1 MDTPRITPI
10 TEPVAPS
17 IKERLDR
24 ILPLLPPGLSA
35 PQIYLT
41 VARNEGLFNHIM
53 DIGYL
58 GPTGLMDRGAI
69 DSALRE
75 LVILRTCVATGND
88 NEFNL
93 HVSTISERMGL
104 TVAQIEAVRE
114 PSPTEGVWSAAQVAV
129 MSLID
134 ALIGRFEVTDEEF
147 AIAREH
153 FDEAMLIDITML
165 VAHYMVPA
173 FLVALARPKMDDYP
187 QLA

>member
-1 MDTPRITPI
+1 MDTPRIPPI

-41 VARNEGLFNHIM
+41 VARNEGLFNHIV

-75 LVILRTCVATGND
+75 LVILRTCVATGNASTSKPTPRKSD
-88 NEFNL
+88 SP
-93 HVSTISERMGL
+93 HTSGSKVSILVT
-104 TVAQIEAVRE
+104 
-114 PSPTEGVWSAAQVAV
+114 GV
-129 MSLID
+129 
-134 ALIGRFEVTDEEF
+134 T
-147 AIAREH
+147 
-153 FDEAMLIDITML
+153 
-165 VAHYMVPA
+165 
-173 FLVALARPKMDDYP
+173 
-187 QLA
+187 